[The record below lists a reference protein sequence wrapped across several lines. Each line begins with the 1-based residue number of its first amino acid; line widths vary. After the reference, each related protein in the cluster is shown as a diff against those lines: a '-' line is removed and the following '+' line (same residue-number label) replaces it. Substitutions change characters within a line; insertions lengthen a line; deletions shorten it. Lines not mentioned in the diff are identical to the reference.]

1 MILGELTNALVHL
14 ESHRSEAVA
23 FLGDMS
29 DAGKCE
35 VICEQAGSVEEVAR
49 IVAHIRRKW
58 PRARILLRAD
68 SGFARDELMAWCEAN
83 GAHFVFGLAQNDRLN
98 AEITSELAAVQEKS
112 ERTGKPARRFKE
124 FKWRTRKSWSRK
136 RRVVAKAE

>member
-49 IVAHIRRKW
+49 IVAHIRRKVATGSHSVAG
-58 PRARILLRAD
+58 R
-68 SGFARDELMAWCEAN
+68 
-83 GAHFVFGLAQNDRLN
+83 QRLC
-98 AEITSELAAVQEKS
+98 
-112 ERTGKPARRFKE
+112 
-124 FKWRTRKSWSRK
+124 SR
-136 RRVVAKAE
+136 